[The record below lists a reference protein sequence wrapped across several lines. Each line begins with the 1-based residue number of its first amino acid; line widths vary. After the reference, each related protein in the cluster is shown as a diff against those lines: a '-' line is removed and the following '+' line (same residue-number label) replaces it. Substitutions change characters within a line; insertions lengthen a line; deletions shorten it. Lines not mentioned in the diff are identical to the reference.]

1 MEKTELSFELEK
13 EIINTLI
20 DLAETKYSLK
30 VNSCLPSMLGQFLY
44 EVSQNRQLF
53 TDYQQDYIMVLRSLF
68 TQEVLFVAEAIQ
80 FIQSADTNLKVK
92 HDDLI
97 FLSEIMICSGWDL
110 NITRNEQEAFVE
122 LLLFL
127 LKSISFNAGIP
138 LEYLLKQKGGLTNHL
153 KFLAYRVLK
162 KEVEKETSDDAI
174 YFYIKEN
181 YNQLFNF
188 TNRIRRHITEKYDV
202 DLSNNEVSYLSLQI
216 QRTQLRYINREK
228 A

>member
-13 EIINTLI
+13 EIINRLI
-20 DLAETKYSLK
+20 NLAETKYSLK
-30 VNSCLPSMLGQFLY
+30 VNSCLPSMLGQFLH
-44 EVSQNRQLF
+44 EVNQNRQVF
-53 TDYQQDYIMVLRSLF
+53 MKYHQDYIIVIRSLF
-68 TQEVLFVAEAIQ
+68 TQESLFATEAIQ
-80 FIQSADTNLKVK
+80 LIQSMNEFFKVK
-92 HDDLI
+92 HYEFIL
-97 FLSEIMICSGWDL
+97 LSEIMICSGWDL
-110 NITRNEQEAFVE
+110 NITRNEQEEFIE

-162 KEVEKETSDDAI
+162 KEIEKETSDDAI

-181 YNQLFNF
+181 YNQLFSF

-216 QRTQLRYINREK
+216 QRTQSRYGKHEK
-228 A
+228 L